1 MGRWTTG
8 IARVLAIVAK
18 PVRSAQGRVGVVLEP
33 YRGYGST
40 SEIFLIGRVF
50 RQSRSASPHDTGMRS
65 QLRDSLRRLVRRSV
79 AGSVVTARFGGT
91 EETVTTDRDGYFR
104 IHLHPRVVPSTA
116 SMWHQV
122 DLSLEQ
128 PHRVEARAEIII
140 PPPDCRFVVI
150 SDIDDTVMETGVANK
165 LQMVWRLFV
174 ERADSRLAFPGVA
187 ALYQAFHE
195 GRSGEEGNP
204 ILYVSRAPWG
214 IYAILEEFFRLHRIP
229 VGPVL
234 FLREWGVSWK
244 SPLPRKAT
252 AHKRDLILNMLTL
265 YRDLPFVL
273 IGDSGQH
280 DPEVYREIVG
290 EHPGRVL
297 AVYIRNVTRDPRRTL
312 EIEALAAAVAA
323 AGSSLVLAT
332 TSVAMAEHAE
342 GLGLIAPGAT
352 AAVANERVLQS
363 EEGGLE
369 ETLHLPRGPADRP
382 TSTGELKQVLDESR
396 EGPLPNVVVE
406 AKNRERPSGR

>member
-1 MGRWTTG
+1 
-8 IARVLAIVAK
+8 
-18 PVRSAQGRVGVVLEP
+18 
-33 YRGYGST
+33 
-40 SEIFLIGRVF
+40 
-50 RQSRSASPHDTGMRS
+50 
-65 QLRDSLRRLVRRSV
+65 VRRSV
-79 AGSVVTARFGGT
+79 AGAVVTARFGGT
-91 EETVTTDRDGYFR
+91 EERVTTDRDGYFR
-104 IHLHPRVVPSTA
+104 IHLHPRDEPSTA

-128 PHRVEARAEIII
+128 PHRVEARAEVII
-140 PPPDCRFVVI
+140 PPPHCRFVVI

-195 GRSGEEGNP
+195 GRSGGEGNP

-229 VGPVL
+229 IGPVL

-252 AHKRDLILNMLTL
+252 THKRDLILNMLTL

-280 DPEVYREIVG
+280 DPEVYREIV
-290 EHPGRVL
+290 EEYPGRVL
-297 AVYIRNVTRDPRRTL
+297 TVYIRNVTRNPRRTL

-332 TSVAMAEHAE
+332 TSVAMAEHAA
-342 GLGLIAPGAT
+342 GLGLVAPDAI
-352 AAVANERVLQS
+352 AAVADERVLQS

-369 ETLHLPRGPADRP
+369 KTLHLRRGPADGP
-382 TSTGELKQVLDESR
+382 ASTGELKQVLDGSR

-406 AKNRERPSGR
+406 ATDGERKNPSER